1 MLGEGHIDFQKA
13 YFRGLNEVRART
25 VPAFFIDFIGL
36 LAINWIRCLN
46 GSKFKYYFGLYDI

>member
-1 MLGEGHIDFQKA
+1 MKSSILEGTSC
-13 YFRGLNEVRART
+13 T

-46 GSKFKYYFGLYDI
+46 GSEFKYYFELYDI